1 MKQIIRKF
9 RIDRRIRVGYGSA
22 FFLLLISY
30 ILTLVVNRKVLQQS
44 KLIEHTNTVINK
56 LEDFQSLMKDA
67 ELGFR
72 GYVLTGDKKMLE
84 PYYQSRMQAGPVF
97 YDLLKEIMPVPTQKN
112 RLQQA
117 KILMDEKYALISNA
131 ISEFEH
137 NNLVITE
144 KLQDFEKKGKLNMDK
159 LKIIIGEMQ
168 QSENKLLTDRTSG
181 LEERYSLLN
190 AIVIVSL
197 LFALLLFVFGYF
209 TYVSENKAR
218 RIADVR
224 TGEYK
229 LQLEQRIKE
238 LDKANKELMEMRRL
252 EKFTAT
258 GRIARTIAHE
268 VRNPLTNINLSVD
281 QLKSEPDADTGTRDV
296 FYDMILRNSHRI
308 NVLITGL
315 LDATKFVELNSEKI
329 SINALLEEAL
339 LLAAD
344 RLTLN
349 NITIVKKF
357 SSTICDVT
365 ADKEKLKIAFLNIIV
380 NAIEAMKPDEGV
392 LTVSTSEQN
401 NKCVVT
407 ITDNGSGMDAETLN
421 KLFEPYYSKKI
432 KGTGLGLTNAE
443 SIVLSHKGSIHA
455 ESTPGTGTSFI
466 IKLEFA

>member
-190 AIVIVSL
+190 TIVIVSL

-238 LDKANKELMEMRRL
+238 LDKANKELVEMRRL